1 MTLYENYNVIAF
13 KSCIQKFTVW
23 RLRKKYSFGGPEVFL
38 RIETDLD
45 FSRPWFSKIKVQI
58 KRPFGLQ
65 QTFCRR
71 AGKSRQF
78 ALVAQRCNLAL
89 QPNLELIQ
97 RQTWFFVQSCRA
109 RVFTSLYQSA
119 HTKWVKKLFKL
130 YLHFW
135 SMSDYSMPTCPSY
148 FQKLFCLPTHL
159 KHLWK
164 LSLDKSLVF

>member
-1 MTLYENYNVIAF
+1 MTVYENYNVIEF

-38 RIETDLD
+38 RFESDHD

-109 RVFTSLYQSA
+109 RVFTSLYSK
-119 HTKWVKKLFKL
+119 TGLN
-130 YLHFW
+130 HFW
-135 SMSDYSMPTCPSY
+135 GCICIFDLSY
-148 FQKLFCLPTHL
+148 VVFTFDILFSEAFLTFQLTLKLGIIYRGSIYT
-159 KHLWK
+159 
-164 LSLDKSLVF
+164 